1 MSPCQ
6 FVLFFLYSFGIVD
19 MISGENILILHPIY
33 CGSHEFVLR
42 TLGDHLVQRGHQV
55 TQVRFKQKNSH
66 MDLKT
71 NVSVLT
77 LNISDHLNN
86 CGRYVNEDGVLD
98 ISTVGAK
105 ILWDQGHSV
114 FGLPLDIFCLT
125 DVHCYTLHHHPEL
138 RSLLQNQ
145 TFDLVIIDLIGNECS
160 IALAKSLQIPIIGF
174 WGFPFHGGEA
184 AYTSIPH
191 PPSLYPTFFSGY
203 KMKMDFVE
211 RLGNSLLHFFH
222 RLYMDF
228 QVTYANYYIPQYYPQ
243 IPPLSQII
251 HDLDL
256 VLVNT
261 NQFVDYPRL
270 LPPSI
275 KQVGGLQLMDQT
287 IDPLPQEYQDFVSGA
302 DHGVILF
309 SLGYTGFSA
318 KDVPTKVVL
327 ALLKA
332 FSSMKQRFVLRFDPD
347 VMPYTPDN
355 VKASK
360 WIPQQALLAHSNV
373 VAFISHCGISSL
385 LEAVYHS
392 VPIGKLLNKIC
403 LTEKG

>member
-1 MSPCQ
+1 MSP
-6 FVLFFLYSFGIVD
+6 FYFILFAFRIAVS
-19 MISGENILILHPIY
+19 SGENILILHPIY

-42 TLGDHLVQRGHQV
+42 SLGDHLVQRGHQV

-66 MDLKT
+66 MELKT

-77 LNISDHLNN
+77 LNIKDHLNN
-86 CGRYVNEDGVLD
+86 CGRYVNDEGVLD

-125 DVHCYTLHHHPEL
+125 DVHCYTLRHHPQL
-138 RSLLQNQ
+138 QQLLETQ

-160 IALAKSLQIPIIGF
+160 IALAKSLQAPIIGF

-184 AYTSIPH
+184 AYTSVFH
-191 PPSLYPTFFSGY
+191 PPSLYPTFFSGLQ
-203 KMKMDFVE
+203 MKMNFGE
-211 RLGNSLLHFFH
+211 RFGNFLLHLFH

-228 QVTYANYYIPQYYPQ
+228 QVTYANFYVNQYYPQ
-243 IPPLSQII
+243 IPPLSQIV

-256 VLVNT
+256 ILVNT

-270 LPPSI
+270 LPPNI
-275 KQVGGLQLMDQT
+275 KQVGGLQLISDENVSSTQGR
-287 IDPLPQEYQDFVSGA
+287 LPKDYQDFVSGA
-302 DHGVILF
+302 EDGVILF

-318 KDVPTKVVL
+318 KDVPQSVVL
-327 ALLKA
+327 ALLEA
-332 FSSMKQRFVLRFDPD
+332 FSSMKKNRFVMRFDPE
-347 VMPYTPDN
+347 VMPFTPDN
-355 VKASK
+355 VKVSK

-373 VAFISHCGISSL
+373 VAFISHCGIGSL

-392 VPIGKLLNKIC
+392 VPIG
-403 LTEKG
+403 E

>member
-1 MSPCQ
+1 MSP
-6 FVLFFLYSFGIVD
+6 FNFILFACCLFGS
-19 MISGENILILHPIY
+19 SGENILILHPIY

-42 TLGDHLVQRGHQV
+42 SLGDHLVQRGHQV

-66 MDLKT
+66 MELKT

-86 CGRYVNEDGVLD
+86 CARYVNDKGVLD

-125 DVHCYTLHHHPEL
+125 DVHCYTLHHHPQL
-138 RSLLQNQ
+138 LHLLQTQ

-160 IALAKSLQIPIIGF
+160 IALAKSLQVPIIGF

-184 AYTSIPH
+184 AYTSVFH
-191 PPSLYPTFFSGY
+191 PPSLYPTFFSGLQ
-203 KMKMDFVE
+203 MKMNFGE
-211 RLGNSLLHFFH
+211 RFCNFLLHLFH

-228 QVTYANYYIPQYYPQ
+228 QVFYANSYINQYYPQ
-243 IPPLSQII
+243 VPPLSQII

-256 VLVNT
+256 ILVNT

-270 LPPSI
+270 LPPNI
-275 KQVGGLQLMDQT
+275 KQVGGLQLISDDT
-287 IDPLPQEYQDFVSGA
+287 VSLSSGSLPKDYQDFVSGA
-302 DHGVILF
+302 EEGVILF

-318 KDVPTKVVL
+318 KDVPQSVVL
-327 ALLKA
+327 ALLEA
-332 FSSMKQRFVLRFDPD
+332 FSSMKQNRFVMRFDPE
-347 VMPYTPDN
+347 VMPFTPDN
-355 VKASK
+355 VKVSK
-360 WIPQQALLAHSNV
+360 WIPQQALLAHPNV
-373 VAFISHCGISSL
+373 IAFISHCGIGSL

-392 VPIGKLLNKIC
+392 VPIGK
-403 LTEKG
+403 